1 MNQRSIKR
9 YYTFCK
15 YQESH
20 EDTSFWA
27 QYSTIALIL
36 DILDL
41 YDFCNSVMLSI
52 HAIVIGQ
59 NQRKWCGDASNPPG
73 IFLATRVNANPF
85 MDIPILK
92 DWILDIS
99 AELYVFLMTN
109 PGNHVASSMHIDI
122 VKDVLDVLNV
132 ITRLRDLLNKLI
144 KETGSFV
151 SSAINTTFRD
161 VSSKLTYLEI
171 GAKNLSD
178 AVSHLRF
185 DQIPDILSNMWTNI
199 TDFDQLIER
208 LEERLFQFTNKTM
221 NITTTYLK
229 NELDLLKTRVS
240 NVVYKLESQITN
252 ALKDFSGAGFRF
264 KAEISLFKL
273 TIGLMN
279 VEMVYSND
287 ALMQCSRFHAVQ
299 MLLQGQPALR
309 MLMRASGSKKLGPFL
324 RANIGGGVGFA
335 VALHSQDAIMQ
346 LNAYINVLGIKIT
359 GDVFISRDGVRFY
372 VEGNIWNVFYA
383 QLDCHAGSTGT
394 DWYGL
399 EISVRGR
406 LVGRARKKRQVQTDA
421 TNFESSYLD
430 VLRKVISNIADGAKK
445 RLSQAQDGLT
455 EAQEQL
461 TDAQHWLDEK
471 KYDLRNANSAW
482 DSAVRAFDKAKDAL
496 EAAKGPFRRAIEKL
510 NSAQRKVDNL
520 CRIRHCGRVCIPGIK
535 CRICWK
541 KVLFVKVPLP
551 CCHFTSCM
559 ISFPNPL
566 CVLANAGCYI
576 VRGIAYAALEVA
588 KVFVRVP
595 MLALDAAKL
604 VVSTAQFVVDKSR
617 VVLKVAEGA
626 LEVAKLGLEA
636 VKLGLELAKQAL
648 EGLKVIIGAAAK
660 VLDFVVRIGLQ
671 SIIDIRNCGF
681 LVKLSTVDIAVFD
694 VSCEFNAFK
703 LGWRK
708 IEVRMNFKNILQ
720 SLWNAAKAVIKALMR
735 SIGDIFSGRKR
746 REIESDVTSKMH
758 IFLRNIRSADDPLTA
773 TMDILNDTLSV
784 NETEGYSE
792 HSFSDFDNRVMIFKT
807 KCATMRKHL
816 LFLTDTLDTL
826 HNIASQSKA
835 SLDMAENVTSDIDNQ
850 ESATQDAN
858 FTAESLGI
866 NVDYAHHY
874 NLSRNEIEKA
884 LSEKKQTLEQDEH
897 VEQIRN
903 MTSFAKDVANSNMNS
918 LDLTGIANSWML
930 ALENITEIHFNES
943 ECINFRDCVLFSI
956 SSMYDA
962 YAVGDES
969 NITIVRSILTDLED
983 SILDIFRNS
992 SFNIY
997 GIHNATSNIKMY
1009 LQLID
1014 EMNIYCTEPPRFAS
1028 SLKNVT
1034 TVVGGNATFYCKV
1047 ESEKEPSFWW
1057 YRDEELIRNERDSTL
1072 SLQNVTDNTTSYRC
1086 EAGNVVANITSG
1098 DVYVTFTE
1106 ENASK
1111 TFTFSFIFSFLI

>member
-1 MNQRSIKR
+1 
-9 YYTFCK
+9 
-15 YQESH
+15 
-20 EDTSFWA
+20 
-27 QYSTIALIL
+27 
-36 DILDL
+36 
-41 YDFCNSVMLSI
+41 
-52 HAIVIGQ
+52 
-59 NQRKWCGDASNPPG
+59 
-73 IFLATRVNANPF
+73 
-85 MDIPILK
+85 
-92 DWILDIS
+92 
-99 AELYVFLMTN
+99 MTN
-109 PGNHVASSMHIDI
+109 PGNHVTPSMHIDLI
-122 VKDVLDVLNV
+122 NDVLDVPN
-132 ITRLRDLLNKLI
+132 ITYRFRDLLNNI
-144 KETGSFV
+144 INETGSFV
-151 SSAINTTFRD
+151 SSAISTTFSD
-161 VSSKLTYLEI
+161 VSAKLTYLET

-178 AVSHLRF
+178 AVSHLRL
-185 DQIPDILSNMWTNI
+185 DQIPDILSNMWKNI
-199 TDFDQLIER
+199 SSFEQLIEH
-208 LEERLFQFTNKTM
+208 LEERLFQFTKKTM

-229 NELDLLKTRVS
+229 NELDLLKNHVS
-240 NVVYKLESQITN
+240 NVVYELESQLTN

-264 KAEISLFKL
+264 KADISIFKL
-273 TIGLMN
+273 TIGPAD

-287 ALMQCSRFHAVQ
+287 ALMRCSRFHAVQ
-299 MLLQGQPALR
+299 KLLRGQPALR
-309 MLMRASGSKKLGPFL
+309 MLMRLSAAIKLGPFL
-324 RANIGGGVGFA
+324 RANSGTGIGSAFA
-335 VALHSQDAIMQ
+335 FHSNDVVVQI
-346 LNAYINVLGIKIT
+346 NTYINILGIKIT

-383 QLDCHAGSTGT
+383 QLDCHAGLIGT

-430 VLRKVISNIADGAKK
+430 VLRKVISNIADGAQK

-455 EAQEQL
+455 EAQRKL

-520 CRIRHCGRVCIPGIK
+520 CRIRHCSKVCIPGIK
-535 CRICWK
+535 CEIHWK
-541 KVLFVKVPLP
+541 LIFPIP
-551 CCHFTSCM
+551 SCHLTSCM
-559 ISFPNPL
+559 ISFPDPV
-566 CVLANAGCYI
+566 CVLANAGCYV
-576 VRGIAYAALEVA
+576 VRGIAFAALEVA

-604 VVSTAQFVVDKSR
+604 AVSAAQFVVDKSR

-626 LEVAKLGLEA
+626 LEVAKLGLGT
-636 VKLGLELAKQAL
+636 VKFGLELAKQAL
-648 EGLKVIIGAAAK
+648 EGLKVIIGAAAR

-694 VSCEFNAFK
+694 VSCEVNAFK

-708 IEVRMNFKNILQ
+708 IEARMNFKNILQ
-720 SLWNAAKAVIKALMR
+720 SLWNAAKAVIKALVH

-758 IFLRNIRSADDPLTA
+758 IFLRNIRSADDPLMA
-773 TMDILNDTLSV
+773 TLDILNDTLSV
-784 NETEGYSE
+784 ANETEGYSE
-792 HSFSDFDNRVMIFKT
+792 NCFSDFDNRVIIFQT

-816 LFLTDTLDTL
+816 FFLTDTLNTL
-826 HNIASQSKA
+826 HDIASQSKA
-835 SLDMAENVTSDIDNQ
+835 SLDLAETVTSNIVDQ
-850 ESATQDAN
+850 EITTTDAN

-884 LSEKKQTLEQDEH
+884 LSEKRQTLEEDEH
-897 VEQIRN
+897 VAQIRN
-903 MTSFAKDVANSNMNS
+903 MTSFVKDVANSNMNS

-930 ALENITEIHFNES
+930 ALENITKIHFNDS

-956 SSMYDA
+956 SSMYDV

-969 NITIVRSILTDLED
+969 NITMVRSILTDLED
-983 SILDIFRNS
+983 SILDIVRNS

-1014 EMNIYCTEPPRFAS
+1014 EMNIYCTEPPRFVS

-1047 ESEKEPSFWW
+1047 ESETEPSFWW
-1057 YRDEELIRNERDSTL
+1057 YRDEELIPNERDSTL

-1098 DVYVTFTE
+1098 DVYVAFTE
-1106 ENASK
+1106 ANASK
-1111 TFTFSFIFSFLI
+1111 IVTLSFIFTLFL